1 MQEQTY
7 TKAVQELVIKNTIGI
22 FVNDIATVRA
32 FRDQTDKAVW
42 LEGELELLFA
52 EYKGVLEQVGVDVN
66 SLNPS
71 PERRWNNYAYAQL
84 ENRATHSRFCFQY
97 V

>member
-1 MQEQTY
+1 MQKQTY
-7 TKAVQELVIKNTIGI
+7 TKEVQELIIKNTIGI
-22 FVNDIATVRA
+22 FVNDIANVRA

-84 ENRATHSRFCFQY
+84 ENRAVNSRFSVQY

>member
-1 MQEQTY
+1 MQNTQ
-7 TKAVQELVIKNTIGI
+7 TKALQDIVIKNTIGI
-22 FVNDIATVRA
+22 FVNDIANVRA

-52 EYKGVLEQVGVDVN
+52 EYKGVLAQVGVDVN
-66 SLNPS
+66 DLNPS
-71 PERRWNNYAYAQL
+71 PERRWNNYAYAEL
-84 ENRATHSRFCFQY
+84 ENRAHNSRFCFQY

>member
-1 MQEQTY
+1 MQNQTQ
-7 TKAVQELVIKNTIGI
+7 TKALQDLVIKNTIGI
-22 FVNDIATVRA
+22 FVNNTASVRA
-32 FRDQTDKAVW
+32 FRDQTDRAVW

-71 PERRWNNYAYAQL
+71 PERRWNNYAYAEL
-84 ENRATHSRFCFQY
+84 ENRATNSRFCFQY